1 MIYVEKEKTIFF
13 TGHRPDMLGI
23 TKKDARARLK
33 KAIDNAIADGFTTFI
48 SGMSPG
54 IDRWA
59 AEIVL
64 KKRKKNND
72 IKLICILPYK
82 EFGYVRSRFQNYRFN
97 RILKKADF
105 VHFTHITLSS
115 DSFIIRDRFMTDH
128 SSKVII
134 AYNGKNGSTKNI
146 LPYIIEKNIPIFNI
160 LEKK

>member
-1 MIYVEKEKTIFF
+1 MINVEKEKTIFF
-13 TGHRPDMLGI
+13 TGHRPDVLGI
-23 TKKDARARLK
+23 TKKDVCARLK

-64 KKRKKNND
+64 KKRKKNKN

-82 EFGYVRSRFQNYRFN
+82 DFGYVRSRFQNFRFH
-97 RILKKADF
+97 RILKKADY

-115 DSFIIRDRFMTDH
+115 DSFIIRDRFMADY
-128 SSKVII
+128 SSKLII

-146 LPYIIEKNIPIFNI
+146 LPYVTEKKLQIFNI
-160 LEKK
+160 LEKN